1 MKAIFAG
8 VVAAF
13 LISATAAPSF
23 AASTSDVNNCVF
35 KDSALCATESLSPT
49 TGNDE
54 PPVRHLT

>member
-13 LISATAAPSF
+13 LISVTAAPSF

-35 KDSALCATESLSPT
+35 KDSTLCATESLSPT